1 MDTLNRSPS
10 DISWIGTIEVFLLS
24 FIGAFTGRLTDAGF
38 FRPLFFIGGVLV
50 VGGALATSASSQY
63 WQIFL
68 AQGVYVGLGNG
79 CLFCPA
85 VALLST
91 YFQRRRSLA
100 MGLGA
105 CGSSTGGVLFPIMVR
120 QLLPRIG
127 FQWTIRTIALVQG
140 VSLAIAFLCLRSR
153 IAPRKTGQLIEWTA
167 FKELEYALYTLAC
180 LMASTT
186 CFFLLVP
193 RRLLTNP

>member
-1 MDTLNRSPS
+1 MDALHRSQS
-10 DISWIGTIEVFLLS
+10 DISWIGSVEIFLLF
-24 FIGAFTGRLTDAGF
+24 FIGAITGRLTDAGF
-38 FRPLFFIGGVLV
+38 FRPLFLTGGVLI

-68 AQGVYVGLGNG
+68 AQGVCVGLGNG

-85 VALLST
+85 VAVVST

-100 MGLGA
+100 LGLGA

-127 FQWTIRTIALVQG
+127 FEWTIRTIALVQC
-140 VSLAIAFLCLRSR
+140 VLLAVAFLCLRPR
-153 IAPRKTGQLIEWTA
+153 IAPRKTGQLIEWAA
-167 FKELEYALYTLAC
+167 FKEAEYVLYALAC
-180 LMASTT
+180 FMASTPL
-186 CFFLLVP
+186 FVLIAP
-193 RRLLTNP
+193 RHLLTHL